1 MSPVPPSRS
10 AGEPAG
16 LRNLL
21 AELFPGAK
29 VVRTRALRADEAAA
43 TRAEGGGDG
52 GSSGQEGRGGE
63 VAKVGGYGLPI
74 EIVLR
79 EADGRERHLV
89 WHTASANEY
98 GHDRRSDRAQEL
110 LLAFDTFG
118 RIPGHVEALDV
129 GAVLPEGRLVSLGR
143 TGEFYLLTSFA
154 PGRPYAEDLR
164 RIAAEGVAT
173 PLDLERAAALASY
186 LVELHREPGDGGPAS
201 YRRAV
206 RDLVG
211 HGEGIFGIVDGY
223 GVDVPAAS
231 PVRLRE
237 IERRALEWRWRL
249 RGREGRLRRTHGD
262 FHPFNILFEDRG
274 AEVRVL
280 DAARGCQ
287 GDPADDVACLALNY
301 VFFALEAPAAWREG
315 LAPLWRRF
323 WRDYLRGSLDDG
335 LLAAAPPFI
344 AWRGLVMASPGF
356 YPALSAR
363 ARDRLLTLVEEVLM
377 SDVFDPAWADEVFA

>member
-1 MSPVPPSRS
+1 MSPMSPVSTGLHP
-10 AGEPAG
+10 GEPAG
-16 LRNLL
+16 LRTLL
-21 AELFPGAK
+21 AELYPEAK
-29 VVRTRALRADEAAA
+29 VVRTSPLRADEAAA
-43 TRAEGGGDG
+43 SRGDDRGSEGQGD
-52 GSSGQEGRGGE
+52 

-89 WHTASANEY
+89 WHTASANDY

-118 RIPGHVEALDV
+118 RIPGHVRALDV
-129 GAVLPEGRLVSLGR
+129 GAVLPGGRLASLGR
-143 TGEFYLLTSFA
+143 AGEFYLLTSFA
-154 PGRPYAEDLR
+154 PGRPYAADLR

-186 LVELHREPGDGGPAS
+186 LVALHREPGDGSAAG

-223 GVDVPAAS
+223 GDGVPAA
-231 PVRLRE
+231 PPERLRE

-249 RGREGRLRRTHGD
+249 RGRGARLRRTHGD
-262 FHPFNILFEDRG
+262 FHPFNILFEDRST
-274 AEVRVL
+274 EVRVL

-301 VFFALEAPAAWREG
+301 VFFALESPAAWAKG

-323 WRDYLRGSLDDG
+323 WRDYLRSSLDDG

-344 AWRGLVMASPGF
+344 AWRGLVMASPAF
-356 YPALSAR
+356 YPGLSAR
-363 ARDRLLTLVEEVLM
+363 ARDRLLNFVEEALM
-377 SDVFDPAWADEVFA
+377 SDVFDPALADGVFA